1 METTNKQNPQS
12 EPDFGKKFNEEFAK
26 IKNEIQKPNI
36 LIAGATGVG
45 KSSLINHIFGKDV
58 AVVGTGKPVTQ
69 KIDVYESEDV
79 DVRIFD
85 SKGYELG
92 TQGDEDFY
100 NNVINLAKV
109 TNTPNNTIHLI
120 WYCIA
125 SSSGRVQDY
134 DLDAISA
141 FSKSNFPVAVIFTK
155 ADTPSDEEMK
165 AMRACI
171 PTSLQSAVF
180 ETSVVNEKFDQTKA
194 LIQWSIAKLPEA
206 LQYAFIKSQV
216 ANLEEKWQQAHR
228 IIKQHCVA
236 AFATGF
242 TPIPC
247 SDAPILVANELALMA
262 RILYLYGLG
271 DMKDLISGSAI
282 SSIIGNL
289 LTSGGK
295 ALVGAL
301 IKLIPGVG
309 TTVGGLISGSVG
321 AIITAAFGEATSK
334 VAYETTKA
342 KLRGDNIQG
351 LMNNFGSQVIEL
363 AKDYFKQGKKINDYT
378 LTE

>member
-1 METTNKQNPQS
+1 METTNKQKPQS

-26 IKNEIQKPNI
+26 IKREIQKPNI

-45 KSSLINHIFGKDV
+45 KSSLINHIFGQDV

-92 TQGDEDFY
+92 AQGDEDFY

-109 TNTPNNTIHLI
+109 TNTPNNAIHLI

-134 DLDAISA
+134 DLAAISA
-141 FSKSNFPVAVIFTK
+141 FSKSNVPVAVIFTK
-155 ADTPSDEEMK
+155 SDTPSEEEMK

-171 PTSLQSAVF
+171 PTSLQSAIF

-228 IIKQHCVA
+228 IIKQHCMG
-236 AFATGF
+236 AFVTGF

-282 SSIIGNL
+282 SSIIGSL

-295 ALVGAL
+295 ALVCAL

-309 TTVGGLISGSVG
+309 TAVGGLISGSVG

-334 VAYETTKA
+334 VSYEITKA
-342 KLRGDNIQG
+342 KLRGENIEG
-351 LMNNFGSQVIEL
+351 SMSNFGSRVVEL
-363 AKDYFKQGKKINDYT
+363 SKEYFKQGKEIDDYT
-378 LTE
+378 L

>member
-1 METTNKQNPQS
+1 METTNKQKPQS

-26 IKNEIQKPNI
+26 IKREIQKPNI

-45 KSSLINHIFGKDV
+45 KSSLINHIFGQDV

-92 TQGDEDFY
+92 AQGDEDFY

-109 TNTPNNTIHLI
+109 TNTPNNAIHLI

-134 DLDAISA
+134 DLAAISA
-141 FSKSNFPVAVIFTK
+141 FSKSNVPVAVIFTK
-155 ADTPSDEEMK
+155 SDTPSEEEMK

-171 PTSLQSAVF
+171 PTSLQSAIF
-180 ETSVVNEKFDQTKA
+180 ETSVVNEEYDQTKE
-194 LIQWSIAKLPEA
+194 LILWSIAKLPEA

-228 IIKQHCVA
+228 IIKQHCIG

-247 SDAPILVANELALMA
+247 SDAPILVVNELALMA

-271 DMKDLISGSAI
+271 NIKDLISGSAV
-282 SSIIGNL
+282 SSIIGSL
-289 LTSGGK
+289 LTSSGK

-309 TTVGGLISGSVG
+309 NLVGGLISGSVA
-321 AIITAAFGEATSK
+321 AIITTAFGEATSK

-342 KLRGDNIQG
+342 KLRGENIEG
-351 LMNNFGSQVIEL
+351 LMNNFGSQVTEL
-363 AKDYFKQGKKINDYT
+363 AKDYFKQGKKIDDYT
-378 LTE
+378 L

>member
-45 KSSLINHIFGKDV
+45 KSSLINHIFGKAV

-85 SKGYELG
+85 SKGYEIG
-92 TQGDEDFY
+92 TQGDDEFY
-100 NNVINLAKV
+100 NNVVNLAQV
-109 TNTPNNTIHLI
+109 TNTPNNAIHLI

-125 SSSGRVQDY
+125 SSGGRVQDY
-134 DLDAISA
+134 DLAAINA
-141 FSKSNFPVAVIFTK
+141 FSKSKVPVAVIFTK
-155 ADTPSDEEMK
+155 ADTPTEEEMA

-171 PTSLQSAVF
+171 PTSSQSAIF
-180 ETSVVNEKFDQTKA
+180 ETSVVNEEYDQTKE
-194 LIQWSIAKLPEA
+194 LIQWSISKLPEA
-206 LQYAFIKSQV
+206 LQYAFVKSQV

-228 IIKQHCVA
+228 LIKQHCVV
-236 AFATGF
+236 AFGTGF
-242 TPIPC
+242 APIPF

-271 DMKDLISGSAI
+271 DIKDIISGSAV
-282 SSIIGNL
+282 SSIIGSL

-295 ALVGAL
+295 ALVGTL

-309 TTVGGLISGSVG
+309 TIAGGLISGSVG

-342 KLRGDNIQG
+342 KLRGDNTLG

-363 AKDYFKQGKKINDYT
+363 AKDYFKQGKEIDDYT
-378 LTE
+378 L

>member
-1 METTNKQNPQS
+1 METTNKQKPQS

-26 IKNEIQKPNI
+26 IKREIQKPNI

-45 KSSLINHIFGKDV
+45 KSSLINHIFGQDV

-92 TQGDEDFY
+92 AQGDEDFY

-109 TNTPNNTIHLI
+109 TNTPNNAIHLI

-134 DLDAISA
+134 DLDAIRA
-141 FSKSNFPVAVIFTK
+141 FSKSNVPVAVIFTK
-155 ADTPSDEEMK
+155 SDTPSEEEMK

-171 PTSLQSAVF
+171 PTSLQSAIF
-180 ETSVVNEKFDQTKA
+180 ETSVVNEEYDQTKE
-194 LIQWSIAKLPEA
+194 LILWSIAKLPEA

-228 IIKQHCVA
+228 LIKQHCGA
-236 AFATGF
+236 AFVTGF

-247 SDAPILVANELALMA
+247 SDAPILVANELTLMA

-271 DMKDLISGSAI
+271 DIKDLISKSAI
-282 SSIIGNL
+282 SSIIGSL

-295 ALVGAL
+295 ALVGTL

-309 TTVGGLISGSVG
+309 TVVGGLISGSVG

-334 VAYETTKA
+334 VSYEITKA
-342 KLRGDNIQG
+342 KLRGENIEG
-351 LMNNFGSQVIEL
+351 SMSNFGSRVVEL
-363 AKDYFKQGKKINDYT
+363 SKEYFKQGKEIDDYT
-378 LTE
+378 L

>member
-1 METTNKQNPQS
+1 METTNKQKPQS

-26 IKNEIQKPNI
+26 IKREIQKPNI

-45 KSSLINHIFGKDV
+45 KSSLINHIFGQDV

-92 TQGDEDFY
+92 AQGDEDFY

-109 TNTPNNTIHLI
+109 TNTPNNAIHLI

-141 FSKSNFPVAVIFTK
+141 FSKSNLPVAVIFTK
-155 ADTPSDEEMK
+155 SDTPSEEEMT

-171 PTSLQSAVF
+171 PTSLQSAIF

-228 IIKQHCVA
+228 IIKQHCMG
-236 AFATGF
+236 AFVTGF

-271 DMKDLISGSAI
+271 DMKDLISKSAI
-282 SSIIGNL
+282 SSIIGSL

-295 ALVGAL
+295 ALVSTL

-309 TTVGGLISGSVG
+309 TVVGGLISGSVG

-334 VAYETTKA
+334 VSYEITKA
-342 KLRGDNIQG
+342 KLRGENIEG
-351 LMNNFGSQVIEL
+351 SMSNFGSRVVEL
-363 AKDYFKQGKKINDYT
+363 SKEYFKQGKEIDDYT
-378 LTE
+378 L